1 MIPRNRPV
9 RIAAAVGATVA
20 AGATAMLAVTATA
33 SADEPG
39 HCLQNVNVREKPDAE
54 SRIVAL
60 CEAGTK
66 VELGEERDGFVRIDE
81 LGGWASKDYVKA
93 DERSSSDHRSGGSS
107 SDDERSDGD
116 SHRDSHGDSDESD
129 RHSSDDDHGSS
140 TGGSSTG
147 GSSSGGSS
155 SGEDGEPDEATGG
168 NSAQLDGLLGG

>member
-20 AGATAMLAVTATA
+20 AGAAAMLAVTATA

-39 HCLQNVNVREKPDAE
+39 RCLQNVNVREEPDAE

-93 DERSSSDHRSGGSS
+93 DETSSSDHRSGGSS
-107 SDDERSDGD
+107 SDDERSEGG
-116 SHRDSHGDSDESD
+116 SHGDSHGDSDDAD
-129 RHSSDDDHGSS
+129 RHSSDDDDH
-140 TGGSSTG
+140 
-147 GSSSGGSS
+147 GSS
-155 SGEDGEPDEATGG
+155 SGESSTGEDGESDDATGG
-168 NSAQLDGLLGG
+168 DSAQLDGLLS

>member
-1 MIPRNRPV
+1 MIPLNRPA

-39 HCLQNVNVREKPDAE
+39 RCLQNVNVREKPDAE

-93 DERSSSDHRSGGSS
+93 DETSSSDARSGGSS
-107 SDDERSDGD
+107 SDDERSEGG
-116 SHRDSHGDSDESD
+116 SHGDSDDAD
-129 RHSSDDDHGSS
+129 RRSSADDDDHGSS
-140 TGGSSTG
+140 T
-147 GSSSGGSS
+147 GGSS

>member
-1 MIPRNRPV
+1 MIPRNRPA

-39 HCLQNVNVREKPDAE
+39 RCLQNVNVREEPDAE

-60 CEAGTK
+60 CEADTK

-93 DERSSSDHRSGGSS
+93 DETSSSDDRSGGSS
-107 SDDERSDGD
+107 SGHERSGGNSDG
-116 SHRDSHGDSDESD
+116 DSHGDSDDAD
-129 RHSSDDDHGSS
+129 RHSSSDDDDHGSS
-140 TGGSSTG
+140 T
-147 GSSSGGSS
+147 GGSS

-168 NSAQLDGLLGG
+168 DSAQLDGLLS

>member
-1 MIPRNRPV
+1 MIPLNRPA

-39 HCLQNVNVREKPDAE
+39 RCLQNVNVREKPDAE

-93 DERSSSDHRSGGSS
+93 DETSSSDDRSGGSS
-107 SDDERSDGD
+107 SDDERSEGG
-116 SHRDSHGDSDESD
+116 SHGGSHGDSG
-129 RHSSDDDHGSS
+129 RHSSDDDDHGSS
-140 TGGSSTG
+140 T
-147 GSSSGGSS
+147 GGSS
-155 SGEDGEPDEATGG
+155 SGEDGEPDEAMGG
-168 NSAQLDGLLGG
+168 DSTQLDGLLS

>member
-1 MIPRNRPV
+1 MIPRNRPA

-39 HCLQNVNVREKPDAE
+39 RCLQNVNVREEPDAE

-93 DERSSSDHRSGGSS
+93 DERSSSDDRSGGSS
-107 SDDERSDGD
+107 SDDERSGGD
-116 SHRDSHGDSDESD
+116 SDGDSHGDSDDAD
-129 RHSSDDDHGSS
+129 RHSSNDDRRRQHRRQQQPAAAARARTASRTRPPVGTAPSS
-140 TGGSSTG
+140 T
-147 GSSSGGSS
+147 
-155 SGEDGEPDEATGG
+155 AC
-168 NSAQLDGLLGG
+168 

>member
-1 MIPRNRPV
+1 MIPRNRPA

-39 HCLQNVNVREKPDAE
+39 RCLQNVNVREEPDAE

-93 DERSSSDHRSGGSS
+93 DETSSSDDRSGGSS
-107 SDDERSDGD
+107 SDDEHSEGG
-116 SHRDSHGDSDESD
+116 SHGDSDDAD
-129 RHSSDDDHGSS
+129 RHSSSDDDDHGSS
-140 TGGSSTG
+140 TGGST
-147 GSSSGGSS
+147 GGSS

-168 NSAQLDGLLGG
+168 DSAQLDGLLS

>member
-1 MIPRNRPV
+1 MIPRNRPA

-20 AGATAMLAVTATA
+20 AGAAAMLAVTATA

-39 HCLQNVNVREKPDAE
+39 RCLQNVNVREEPDAE

-93 DERSSSDHRSGGSS
+93 DETSSSDDRSGGSG
-107 SDDERSDGD
+107 SDDERSEG
-116 SHRDSHGDSDESD
+116 DSHGDSRPADSDDAD
-129 RHSSDDDHGSS
+129 RHSSDDDDHGSS
-140 TGGSSTG
+140 TGD
-147 GSSSGGSS
+147 SS

-168 NSAQLDGLLGG
+168 DSAQLDGLLS

>member
-1 MIPRNRPV
+1 MIPLNRPA

-20 AGATAMLAVTATA
+20 AGAAAMLAVTATA

-39 HCLQNVNVREKPDAE
+39 RCLQNVNVREEPDAE

-93 DERSSSDHRSGGSS
+93 DETSSSDDRSGGSS
-107 SDDERSDGD
+107 SDDERSEGG
-116 SHRDSHGDSDESD
+116 SHGDSHGDSG
-129 RHSSDDDHGSS
+129 RHSSDDDDHGSS
-140 TGGSSTG
+140 T
-147 GSSSGGSS
+147 GGSS
-155 SGEDGEPDEATGG
+155 SGEDGEPDEGTGG
-168 NSAQLDGLLGG
+168 DSTQLDGLLS

>member
-1 MIPRNRPV
+1 MIPRNRPA

-20 AGATAMLAVTATA
+20 AGAAAMLAVTATA

-39 HCLQNVNVREKPDAE
+39 RCLQNVNIREEPDAE

-93 DERSSSDHRSGGSS
+93 DETSSSDHRSGGSG
-107 SDDERSDGD
+107 SDDERSGGD
-116 SHRDSHGDSDESD
+116 SH
-129 RHSSDDDHGSS
+129 
-140 TGGSSTG
+140 GGL
-147 GSSSGGSS
+147 
-155 SGEDGEPDEATGG
+155 PR
-168 NSAQLDGLLGG
+168 GLPRGLRRRRPALVGRRRPRQQQWREQHRRGR

>member
-1 MIPRNRPV
+1 MIPRNRPA

-20 AGATAMLAVTATA
+20 AGAAAMLAVTATA

-39 HCLQNVNVREKPDAE
+39 RCLQNVNVREEPDAE

-93 DERSSSDHRSGGSS
+93 DETSSSDHRSGSSS

-116 SHRDSHGDSDESD
+116 SHGDSDDSD

-140 TGGSSTG
+140 TGGSS
-147 GSSSGGSS
+147 

-168 NSAQLDGLLGG
+168 DSAQLDGLLS

>member
-1 MIPRNRPV
+1 MIPRNRPA

-39 HCLQNVNVREKPDAE
+39 RCLQNVNVREKPDAE

-93 DERSSSDHRSGGSS
+93 DERSSSDDRSGRSSSDHERSGG
-107 SDDERSDGD
+107 DSDG
-116 SHRDSHGDSDESD
+116 DSHGDSDDAD
-129 RHSSDDDHGSS
+129 RRSSNDDDHGSS
-140 TGGSSTG
+140 T
-147 GSSSGGSS
+147 GGSS
-155 SGEDGEPDEATGG
+155 SGEDGEPDEGTGG
-168 NSAQLDGLLGG
+168 DSTQLDGLLS

>member
-1 MIPRNRPV
+1 MIPRNRPA

-39 HCLQNVNVREKPDAE
+39 RCLQNVNVREEPDAE

-93 DERSSSDHRSGGSS
+93 DERSSSDDRSGGSS
-107 SDDERSDGD
+107 SDDERSGGD
-116 SHRDSHGDSDESD
+116 SDGDSHGDSDDAD
-129 RHSSDDDHGSS
+129 RHSSNDDHGSS

-147 GSSSGGSS
+147 GSSSG
-155 SGEDGEPDEATGG
+155 EDGEPDEATGG
-168 NSAQLDGLLGG
+168 DSAQLDGLLS